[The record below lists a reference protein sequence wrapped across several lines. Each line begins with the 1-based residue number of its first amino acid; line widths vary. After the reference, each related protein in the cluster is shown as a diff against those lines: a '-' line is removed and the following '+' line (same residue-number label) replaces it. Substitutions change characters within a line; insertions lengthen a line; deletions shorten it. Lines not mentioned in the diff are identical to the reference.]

1 MKTKT
6 AQKPAAKAKA
16 KKAPAKRAKK
26 SAPSR
31 GLTAAQFKK
40 IALAFP
46 GASEGGS
53 YGKPSILILKKFFT
67 RLRSEDDLIVLR
79 VGSNDERDML
89 LEADP
94 VTFTIT
100 DHYRPGGYIL
110 ARLDKLDPETLKAML
125 ERRWRAMVPKKMSAQ
140 LELKK

>member
-1 MKTKT
+1 MKTTKPKK
-6 AQKPAAKAKA
+6 KPAAKKKIAAKA
-16 KKAPAKRAKK
+16 KKA
-26 SAPSR
+26 SR

-40 IALAFP
+40 IALSFP
-46 GASEGGS
+46 GTSEGGS
-53 YGKPSILILKKFFT
+53 YGKPAILVLKKFFT

-110 ARLDKLDPETLKAML
+110 ARLDKIDPATLKAML
-125 ERRWRAMVPKKMSAQ
+125 ERRWHELYPRKLMNELEASKK
-140 LELKK
+140 

>member
-1 MKTKT
+1 MK
-6 AQKPAAKAKA
+6 KPAAKAK
-16 KKAPAKRAKK
+16 KKAPTKPKAKPGAK
-26 SAPSR
+26 SR
-31 GLTAAQFKK
+31 GVTEAQYKK
-40 IALAFP
+40 IALSFP
-46 GASEGGS
+46 GAVEGGS

-67 RLRSEDDLIVLR
+67 RLRAEDDLIVLR

-110 ARLDKLDPETLKAML
+110 ARLDKIDAPTLRSML
-125 ERRWRAMVPKKMSAQ
+125 ERHWRMIYPKKMMKD
-140 LELKK
+140 LE

>member
-1 MKTKT
+1 MKTVKT
-6 AQKPAAKAKA
+6 
-16 KKAPAKRAKK
+16 KKAPAKKKPAAKPK
-26 SAPSR
+26 KASG
-31 GLTAAQFKK
+31 GLTEAQFKK

-46 GASEGGS
+46 GAHEKLHYRS
-53 YGKPSILILKKFFT
+53 PSICILDKFFT

-79 VGSNDERDML
+79 VGPNDERDML

-110 ARLDKLDPETLKAML
+110 ARLDKIDVATLTSML
-125 ERRWRAMVPKKMSAQ
+125 ERRWRELYPKKLLKQ
-140 LELKK
+140 LEDSKK